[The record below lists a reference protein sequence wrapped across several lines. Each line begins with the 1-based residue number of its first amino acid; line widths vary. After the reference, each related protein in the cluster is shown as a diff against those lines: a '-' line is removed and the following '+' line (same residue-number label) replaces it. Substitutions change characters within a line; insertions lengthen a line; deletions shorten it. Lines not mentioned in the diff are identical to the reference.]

1 MISNSTN
8 IPEIG
13 DPPGLKTGP
22 TGKNLAE
29 GREHRDARAGH
40 HSISHEDE
48 CDPVCFLKIE
58 EREPR
63 ANEVNKGREG
73 EEIEFLAQL

>member
-8 IPEIG
+8 IPEKG

-29 GREHRDARAGH
+29 GREHRDARADYH
-40 HSISHEDE
+40 LISHDNEY
-48 CDPVCFLKIE
+48 DPVCFLKIE

-73 EEIEFLAQL
+73 GEIEFLAQM